1 MLINLQNANIKESS
15 RLLKESR
22 MCVFSK
28 VWGMGLQLRE
38 RKGLTYRYLFLNGK
52 IKLWIQKGMRKVC
65 GKWAH
70 REEVH
75 TWYKFPRDAE
85 MPLVTDLKFIYFS
98 SNLFCIC
105 LWNILLLL
113 WLSEYCFTMTY
124 EPIWMCVQN
133 ALIFLTEFHNIKF

>member
-1 MLINLQNANIKESS
+1 MEVHYVKGNRSRSDLQVS
-15 RLLKESR
+15 
-22 MCVFSK
+22 VFQWEDK
-28 VWGMGLQLRE
+28 VTDTE
-38 RKGLTYRYLFLNGK
+38 NK
-52 IKLWIQKGMRKVC
+52 RKVC

-105 LWNILLLL
+105 L
-113 WLSEYCFTMTY
+113 
-124 EPIWMCVQN
+124 
-133 ALIFLTEFHNIKF
+133 